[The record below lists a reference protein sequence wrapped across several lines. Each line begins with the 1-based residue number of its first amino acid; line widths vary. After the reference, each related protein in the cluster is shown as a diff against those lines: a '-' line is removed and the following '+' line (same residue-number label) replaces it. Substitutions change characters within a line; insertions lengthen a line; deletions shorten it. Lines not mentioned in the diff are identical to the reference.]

1 MKRGHL
7 PLTALRSFEVAGRL
21 GSFTRAADELFI
33 SQAAVSRQIRDLE
46 TTLGEAL
53 FERRHRSV
61 HLTDDGHR
69 LLTILTTSFDKIGDC
84 LDGIRS
90 SRKQNSLSI
99 SAEPS
104 FAASW
109 LVPQLPDFQA
119 LHADIDVTVDSDSR
133 LAEFRSGEA
142 QIAIRHSVTDT
153 SWPRSQSR
161 HLADVWMIPVAAPVV
176 LTQSVIRAAG
186 DLLSLPLLHEENRD
200 VWNRWFEAAGVT
212 PSEAVRGVVY
222 ADGGLVLQ
230 AVLRGQGIGLVDR
243 IFAEDEIRAGRL
255 ACVFDLAI
263 PHGAYFLVARRFD
276 QLTDP
281 ARLFSTWITSKFQ

>member
-61 HLTDDGHR
+61 HLTDAGHR
-69 LLTILTTSFDKIGDC
+69 LLAILTTSFDKIGDC

-99 SAEPS
+99 SSEPS

-161 HLADVWMIPVAAPVV
+161 HLADVWMIPVAAPAV
-176 LTQSVIRAAG
+176 LTQSAIRAPG
-186 DLLSLPLLHEENRD
+186 DLLNLPLLHEENRD

-212 PSEAVRGVVY
+212 RPEAVRGVVY